1 MDNVKVRRVISKKKK
16 LCPNC
21 LKELVTIPTN
31 LTGIL
36 PTEYVC
42 NSCEYRGPIALEN
55 EK

>member
-1 MDNVKVRRVISKKKK
+1 MDNIKIRRVISKKKK

-31 LTGIL
+31 LMGMI

-42 NSCEYRGPIALEN
+42 NSCKYRGPIALEN
-55 EK
+55 EN